1 MVLGSLTG
9 SFCGGVQCGKF
20 GRKKSLMI
28 DSFIFII
35 GTLFVALSPN
45 FYLIL
50 MGITIKHHLDSCMQ
64 FTQSNCFCHTF
75 QIQNEISESPSWSQI
90 S

>member
-50 MGITIKHHLDSCMQ
+50 IGITTKYQRGLRNLKFH
-64 FTQSNCFCHTF
+64 NTF
-75 QIQNEISESPSWSQI
+75 LSAS
-90 S
+90 